1 MTYELAFLDSAL
13 KEWRKLDVQTR
24 DQFKKKL
31 AERLDAPHVPA
42 SKLSGAKDR
51 YKIKLRNIG
60 YRLVYEVHDT
70 EVIVVV
76 VAVGRR
82 DRNAVYK
89 AAEKRA
95 DTAATVATVKEAR
108 QAPDD
113 TGASEY
119 QRLTAKGRTLL
130 DAASGRDGGDLDF
143 EPPKLGD
150 ISRPADLD

>member
-1 MTYELAFLDSAL
+1 MTYELGFLDSAL
-13 KEWRKLDVQTR
+13 KEWRKLDAQTR

-31 AERLDAPHVPA
+31 AERLDHPHVPA

-70 EVIVVV
+70 EVIVIV

-89 AAEKRA
+89 AAEKRT
-95 DTAATVATVKEAR
+95 DTAATVTTMTEAQQTPGDAGVSKHR
-108 QAPDD
+108 SL
-113 TGASEY
+113 TG
-119 QRLTAKGRTLL
+119 KGRTLL
-130 DAASGRDGGDLDF
+130 DAASGRDDGDLDF
-143 EPPKLGD
+143 EPSTLGD